1 MTFDLELGDVDLDG
15 DLDLVLGV
23 QPEPHLGTPGGT
35 DQLYINQG
43 AGVFVADAAFAA
55 MAWNEALTDTR
66 GIELGDV
73 DRNGTL
79 DVFVAKSDTASAL
92 GTSGEQNRLLFGDGM
107 GGFTDVTAT
116 NLPALEDNSQD
127 VELVDTDGD
136 GDLDAIIPNSVFA
149 VPTSQSGDVLVNLG
163 GIQGGTEGVFFDNP
177 LSFLEP
183 SSLDNTIRMSAN
195 AADLD
200 ADGDVD
206 VLVTVHDGFISGTQQ
221 MLFYNLG
228 GSAGGGEG
236 FFVQETAFDPADA
249 IVSGSVLF
257 DLEGDGDLDIL
268 LPVNGVITGDPALQF
283 RTRLMVNQHL

>member
-1 MTFDLELGDVDLDG
+1 MDSDG
-15 DLDLVLGV
+15 
-23 QPEPHLGTPGGT
+23 
-35 DQLYINQG
+35 
-43 AGVFVADAAFAA
+43 A
-55 MAWNEALTDTR
+55 
-66 GIELGDV
+66 
-73 DRNGTL
+73 L
-79 DVFVAKSDTASAL
+79 DVFVAKSDTL
-92 GTSGEQNRLLFGDGM
+92 GTLGASGEQNRLLLGDGA
-107 GGFTDVTAT
+107 GGFTDVTASD
-116 NLPALEDNSQD
+116 LPALEDNSQD
-127 VELVDTDGD
+127 AELADVDGD
-136 GDLDAIIPNSVFA
+136 GDLDVIVPNSVFT

-163 GIQGGTEGVFFDNP
+163 GIQGGTEGVFLDNP

-183 SSLDNTIRMSAN
+183 SSLDNTIRMSAS

-200 ADGDVD
+200 ADGDLD

-236 FFVQETAFDPADA
+236 FFVQETSFDPADA
-249 IVSGSVLF
+249 IVSGSVIF